1 MENNNSKCSVSI
13 DNVMTTGTVFI
24 PNINKFLSF
33 INASNNMGFYPHRN
47 LRRLINTMTAGQT
60 KGAPSF

>member
-13 DNVMTTGTVFI
+13 DNVMTGGNEFI

-33 INASNNMGFYPHRN
+33 INAYHNTVLLYYP
-47 LRRLINTMTAGQT
+47 
-60 KGAPSF
+60 

>member
-33 INASNNMGFYPHRN
+33 INAYNNTGFYVNHN
-47 LRRLINTMTAGQT
+47 LCRLINTMTSGQT
-60 KGAPSF
+60 KGAAIF

>member
-13 DNVMTTGTVFI
+13 DSVMTRGAEFI

-33 INASNNMGFYPHRN
+33 INVYH
-47 LRRLINTMTAGQT
+47 NTGLLY
-60 KGAPSF
+60 